1 MRWGL
6 SVRLLDPPACTSFD
20 NISVLLPVYGVSIS
34 NGLVVIGVYSGSSYL
49 IYDYTVASC
58 TEIAGDTLSAPGLSS
73 DGSALISSA
82 GLVAA
87 IFDDSNNYLYIAFF
101 QCSTTTCTAFGDPVL
116 VTTMYAASSP
126 VMNRNLVVVG
136 APDASSNGQGQ
147 VTVFECNST
156 SCTPSS
162 PFSATDSLA
171 GDNFGWAV
179 SWSGTVLVVGAPN
192 ANNSGAVYLFDCS
205 TLPCGQQGAGFGL
218 GDGSFQN
225 FGNSLA
231 SSGSNFVVGASNSSS
246 GQNTGFL
253 YEVTNTSIT
262 TTTVAAIPTATTTS
276 TPSSGCLDSVYDHAT
291 YLPTG
296 LGKTA
301 TGTC

>member
-1 MRWGL
+1 
-6 SVRLLDPPACTSFD
+6 
-20 NISVLLPVYGVSIS
+20 
-34 NGLVVIGVYSGSSYL
+34 VVIGVYSGSSYL

-73 DGSALISSA
+73 DGSALISSELGAAILYGSYDNIYVGLFQCNPTPCTSLVNPVEVA
-82 GLVAA
+82 GSEGQEYGPVISGNLVA
-87 IFDDSNNYLYIAFF
+87 
-101 QCSTTTCTAFGDPVL
+101 
-116 VTTMYAASSP
+116 
-126 VMNRNLVVVG
+126 VG
-136 APDASSNGQGQ
+136 APGDGDNGQGQ
-147 VTVFECNST
+147 VFIFVCDSS
-156 SCTPSS
+156 SCTPSP